1 MDFKEYSDSIFE
13 RFKVETFKPKVLNFE
28 KHYHTSKFGRVI
40 LTQEVKDDYFLIT
53 IRTKSFQNHYKIYH
67 HSLSSNSK
75 KHSSFT
81 SSRLAQD
88 ENARRDNT
96 FKDASDFSG
105 VRNKRLALSTLNYFK
120 KHDFNPKIELIK
132 HQYEHNDDSLLS
144 VTQHKISNEFRVYV
158 DVDSH
163 IYEYFLDIDSEKVHQ
178 NTEPKES
185 IPSWVSID
193 ECREHAA
200 SILEQFREDTFNP
213 KKLNLIKSYQDEKFG
228 NIKLV
233 QYPTS
238 DNFNVDILVYGFYH
252 SFVINH
258 KPDVKSFSEAPLEK
272 KSVEIN
278 LNVFNKSD
286 NENPYPSNV
295 AVCTK
300 DQEPKKVTIKNDNF
314 AFDSLQ
320 SIRNRLLD
328 LTARNRLLSYKHGK
342 AGSIRVIDEMPD
354 QLAENML
361 NESAFTFIPVD
372 EPLYE
377 ELIKYGY
384 IAIDDDGQEIELK
397 PYPTAKE
404 WAKVKGFNTD
414 YELPL
419 SVNSTDSKHNDT
431 NIQTLLYPADL
442 ESKLRSIRSKANT
455 AIEETGT
462 NILYLA
468 FGFLEWFEDD
478 NSDVSRQAP
487 LFLIPVKVEKATLNK
502 ELSTYTYT
510 IQYTSEDIISNL
522 SLREKLRH
530 DFHLSLPEVD
540 EDTLPEEYFKKV
552 EMQILKRKPKWKL
565 KRFGTLA
572 MFDFGK
578 LLMYLDLDPD
588 RWPQGENNI
597 QNHSI
602 LQQFFAK
609 QGSDSGN
616 NSPSSFGEE
625 YPIDNLE
632 KVHEKYP
639 LIDDADSS
647 QHSALVDAI
656 QGKDL
661 VIEGPPGSGKSQT
674 ITNLIAAAISQGK
687 KVLFVAEKMAALQV
701 VKSRL
706 ERAGLG
712 DFCLE
717 LHSHKTQKKHVY
729 ENLAQR
735 INRQN
740 DYRYPASI
748 DIDVQ
753 MYEEKKEALT
763 RYADL
768 INSEWKTTGRTI
780 HQIFTTATRYRE
792 EYPDIQLED
801 IRPSH
806 IDGSKFDEISSRRM
820 TDELKRYSMVFTE
833 VKKQYGADAEL
844 SDHPWFGVY
853 NTTIQTFDCEEIAET
868 LAAWNDKV
876 SELNNATAPINEQ
889 FSSDSV
895 DNIDAIVELISDKDK
910 LPKLNGKERVD
921 VLADVES
928 ETHATLQAYIGLYK
942 DTLDAIQSLSET
954 FEASVLEEGEPLE
967 HLIQSN
973 KDVQD
978 AYKTNTLSLT
988 NLFEQ
993 LELLQSLRDLCL
1005 SLADDVKLLLEQD
1018 GTLSDLVSTSYD
1030 GFTELNQYLSHIS
1043 SLDSTL
1049 ISRRHELFDNALL
1062 DKHLPELDRLLPQIQ
1077 PLHKMLEQHFNLDNL
1092 PSVAEITEID
1102 GYLQNTGM
1110 FSWLSG
1116 DWRAAKNKLLL
1127 HTKALK
1133 PNVKAIAPLLKDL
1146 SEYKGLLDE
1155 LNAESNYQTLLQH
1168 EYKGIH
1174 TPVAEL
1180 VQLREWYK
1188 GIRSSYGIGFGTRV
1202 AFANSLFTIN
1212 SEIFNG
1218 FKHLAGTKT
1227 LNEYQQF
1234 IQLHE
1239 QLQAVYTTNFL
1250 TYKEGDLAT
1259 SNAFSDYIDK
1269 LEYNVK
1275 SLQSTSKKDFKLSEL
1290 PENIQKIQQL
1300 LKQERELDAVTT
1312 SKSVFGDDVLLTI
1325 RQDSSANLT
1334 QIESTLA
1341 LRGTIDEL
1349 DSELLRTFLLDNI
1362 TDDALQLVLANLEQ
1376 LESAFY
1382 NAKGAFDVFAK
1393 RVELDKK
1400 AWFSGTD
1407 EKLALIEARNQKAIS
1422 QPRWLS
1428 TWVDFVRIRKA
1439 LSKQG
1444 IENLLRKTET
1454 GDIELADIE
1463 QVYLYSVFDI
1473 LAREVISENTELAHF
1488 SGADQNAIRQQ
1499 FREYDNKL
1507 KKLQQEKIA
1516 YEVAQ
1521 ASNKSKVSGI
1531 SSGKVAAYT
1540 EMGLINKETN
1550 KKTRHVPIRQLVRR
1564 SPRSLQALKPCFMMG
1579 PHSVA
1584 QYLAPGK
1591 IEFDLIVMD
1600 EASQIK
1606 PEDALGTIARG
1617 KQLVVVG
1624 DPKQLP
1630 PTSFFD
1636 KSIENDEED
1645 ATAIEQSESIL
1656 DVSFP
1661 MFNAR
1666 RLRWHYRS
1674 RHESLIAFSNQEFY
1688 DNNLV
1693 VFPSP
1698 SNKSDEFGIKFTHV
1712 KTGFF
1717 NNQCNIEEAKV
1728 IAEAVRKHLLH
1739 RPEES
1744 LGVVAMNAKQRE
1756 QIERCVE
1763 ELTKDDTRFRDAL
1776 AENSHTA
1783 EPLFL
1788 KNLENVQG
1796 DERDVI
1802 YISCTYGPAH
1812 AGASQMAQRFGPINS
1827 AAGGRRLNV
1836 LFTRS
1841 KKRMH
1846 VFSSMTEGHILVSE
1860 TSSPGVKALKSFL
1873 SFAQTG
1879 KLQQQ
1884 VHTGKA
1890 PDSDFE
1896 ISVMNA
1902 LKLEGFNC
1910 VPQVG
1915 VAGYFIDLAV
1925 QDPGQPGRYLMG
1937 VECDGATYHSAKSA
1951 RDRDRLRQSV
1961 LEGLGWNI
1969 KRIWST
1975 DWFKNPQAQLKP
1987 IIEQLHKLKTE
1998 VTEQP
2003 EIVAEPEE
2011 IIEVVEQETQSH
2023 AEIEAITDSD
2033 DSLEEKLQK
2042 FSDTRIP
2049 KDDGVAP
2056 ANRLLRPAM
2065 IAALCEFQPISKSEF
2080 LEVIPAY
2087 LRSATSNEHGK
2098 YIEQVLS
2105 IIAEDEYDELES

>member
-1 MDFKEYSDSIFE
+1 MKTIEQDLSNRIIEILKSEPNQKAAKIAAKLCVPRKTINQALHFILSH
-13 RFKVETFKPKVLNFE
+13 KVA
-28 KHYHTSKFGRVI
+28 
-40 LTQEVKDDYFLIT
+40 
-53 IRTKSFQNHYKIYH
+53 QNHDYTWYLI
-67 HSLSSNSK
+67 
-75 KHSSFT
+75 
-81 SSRLAQD
+81 
-88 ENARRDNT
+88 E
-96 FKDASDFSG
+96 G
-105 VRNKRLALSTLNYFK
+105 VRA
-120 KHDFNPKIELIK
+120 DM
-132 HQYEHNDDSLLS
+132 EHNNIEQKSKP
-144 VTQHKISNEFRVYV
+144 QV
-158 DVDSH
+158 D
-163 IYEYFLDIDSEKVHQ
+163 KV
-178 NTEPKES
+178 NT
-185 IPSWVSID
+185 
-193 ECREHAA
+193 
-200 SILEQFREDTFNP
+200 
-213 KKLNLIKSYQDEKFG
+213 
-228 NIKLV
+228 
-233 QYPTS
+233 
-238 DNFNVDILVYGFYH
+238 
-252 SFVINH
+252 
-258 KPDVKSFSEAPLEK
+258 
-272 KSVEIN
+272 
-278 LNVFNKSD
+278 
-286 NENPYPSNV
+286 
-295 AVCTK
+295 
-300 DQEPKKVTIKNDNF
+300 NF
-314 AFDSLQ
+314 AFDSLKA
-320 SIRNRLLD
+320 IRNRLLD
-328 LTARNRLLSYKHGK
+328 LTGRNRLLSYKHGK

-354 QLAENML
+354 QLAENIL
-361 NESAFTFIPVD
+361 NESDFTFIPVD
-372 EPLYE
+372 EPLYQ
-377 ELIKYGY
+377 ELIDYGY
-384 IAIDDDGQEIELK
+384 IAIDDEGQEIEIK
-397 PYPTAKE
+397 PYPDAKE
-404 WAKVKGFNTD
+404 WAKVKGFDTD
-414 YELPL
+414 YQLPI
-419 SVNSTDSKHNDT
+419 SENSKDTKHNDT

-442 ESKLRSIRSKANT
+442 EAKLRGIRGKANT

-468 FGFLEWFEDD
+468 FGFLEWFEDE
-478 NSDVSRQAP
+478 NSEVTRQAP
-487 LFLIPVKVEKATLNK
+487 LFLIPVKVEKASLNK
-502 ELSTYTYT
+502 LLGTYTYT

-530 DFHLSLPEVD
+530 DFHLSLPEID
-540 EDTLPEEYFKKV
+540 EDILPEEYFKKV
-552 EMQILKRKPKWKL
+552 ENQILKRKPKWKL
-565 KRFGTLA
+565 KRFATLA

-588 RWPQGENNI
+588 KWPQGEKNI
-597 QNHSI
+597 QNHPI

-616 NSPSSFGEE
+616 SSPSSFGEE
-625 YPIDNLE
+625 YSIDNLE
-632 KVHEKYP
+632 HVHEKYP

-674 ITNLIAAAISQGK
+674 ITNLIAAAMSQGK

-729 ENLAQR
+729 ENIAQR
-735 INRQN
+735 INKQN
-740 DYRYPASI
+740 DYRYPSAI
-748 DIDVQ
+748 NIDVQ

-763 RYADL
+763 RYAEL

-792 EYPDIQLED
+792 EFPDIQLED

-820 TDELKRYSMVFTE
+820 NDELKRYSLIFTE

-853 NTTIQTFDCEEIAET
+853 NTSLQMFDCEDI
-868 LAAWNDKV
+868 
-876 SELNNATAPINEQ
+876 SELLSTWNKKLGTLNVATNPINEQ
-889 FSSDSV
+889 FGTESV
-895 DNIDAIVELISDKDK
+895 DNIDTIIKLISDREK
-910 LPKLNGKERVD
+910 LPKLNGKERID
-921 VLADVES
+921 VLANVTTNTHTDLQSYVE
-928 ETHATLQAYIGLYK
+928 LYK
-942 DTLDAIQSLSET
+942 ETLSRLQSLT
-954 FEASVLEEGEPLE
+954 DIFEASVLVNGEPLE

-988 NLFEQ
+988 HLFEQ
-993 LELLQSLRDLCL
+993 LQLLQSLRALCL

-1018 GTLSDLVSTSYD
+1018 GTLSELVSNTYN
-1030 GFTELNQYLSHIS
+1030 GFTELNEYLGHIS
-1043 SLDSTL
+1043 SLDSML

-1062 DKHLPELDRLLPQIQ
+1062 DKHLPELEILLPQIQ
-1077 PLHKMLEQHFNLDNL
+1077 PLHKTLDQHFNLDSL
-1092 PSVAEITEID
+1092 PTVAEINEID
-1102 GYLQNTGM
+1102 GLLQNTGM

-1133 PNVKAIAPLLKDL
+1133 PNFKSLAPLLKDL
-1146 SEYKGLLDE
+1146 SEYKRLVDA
-1155 LNAESNYQTLLQH
+1155 LNAESSYQTLLQH

-1174 TPVAEL
+1174 TPIAEL
-1180 VQLREWYK
+1180 VQLRDWYRAVRK
-1188 GIRSSYGIGFGTRV
+1188 SYGIGFGTRV
-1202 AFANSLFTIN
+1202 AFANSLFSIN
-1212 SEIFNG
+1212 GEIFNG
-1218 FKHLAGTKT
+1218 LKHLADTKT
-1227 LNEYQQF
+1227 LHEYQQF
-1234 IQLHE
+1234 ANLSE

-1250 TYKEGDLAT
+1250 SDKNIGLVSD
-1259 SNAFSDYIDK
+1259 NAFSDYIDG
-1269 LEYNVK
+1269 LEHNVK
-1275 SLQSTSKKDFKLSEL
+1275 SLQSTSKIDFKLSEL
-1290 PENIQKIQQL
+1290 PENIQHIQNL
-1300 LKQERELDAVTT
+1300 LKQENELDSVTA
-1312 SKSVFGDDVLLTI
+1312 SKSIFGDEVFLSI
-1325 RQDSSANLT
+1325 RHDSNINLT

-1341 LRGTIDEL
+1341 LKTTIDAL
-1349 DSELLRTFLLDNI
+1349 DSELLREFLIDNI
-1362 TDDALQLVLANLEQ
+1362 NDNALQLTLANLEH
-1376 LESAFY
+1376 LETTFLA
-1382 NAKGAFDVFAK
+1382 AKEEFDVFAK
-1393 RVELDKK
+1393 RVELDRN
-1400 AWFSGTD
+1400 AWFSGTRD
-1407 EKLALIEARNQKAIS
+1407 NLELIEVRNKKAIS

-1428 TWVDFVRIRKA
+1428 TWVDFVRVRQA

-1454 GDIELADIE
+1454 GAIELAHIE

-1473 LAREVISENTELAHF
+1473 LAREIISENSELAHF

-1499 FREYDNKL
+1499 FKEYDNKL
-1507 KKLQQEKIA
+1507 KRLQQEKIA

-1521 ASNKSKVSGI
+1521 AGFKSTVSGV

-1550 KKTRHVPIRQLVRR
+1550 KKTRHVPIRQLVKR
-1564 SPRSLQALKPCFMMG
+1564 SPQSLQALKPCFMMG

-1584 QYLAPGK
+1584 QYLAPGQ

-1674 RHESLIAFSNQEFY
+1674 RHESLIAFSNEEFY

-1693 VFPSP
+1693 IFPSP

-1728 IAEAVRKHLLH
+1728 IAAAVRKHLLH
-1739 RPEES
+1739 RPDES

-1763 ELTKDDTRFRDAL
+1763 ELSKDDTRFRDAL
-1776 AENSHTA
+1776 TENAHTD

-1846 VFSSMTEGHILVSE
+1846 VFSSMTEGHIVASE
-1860 TSSPGVKALKSFL
+1860 TSSPGVQALKSFL
-1873 SFAQTG
+1873 SYAQTG

-1884 VHTGKA
+1884 IHTGKA

-1915 VAGYFIDLAV
+1915 VTGYFIDLAV

-1987 IIEQLHKLKTE
+1987 IIEELHRLKTE
-1998 VTEQP
+1998 VTERFD
-2003 EIVAEPEE
+2003 IVSEPEE
-2011 IIEVVEQETQSH
+2011 IIEVVEQETKTF
-2023 AEIEAITDSD
+2023 ADIEAITNTK

-2042 FSDTRIP
+2042 FAETRIP
-2049 KDDGVAP
+2049 KDDGVLP

-2080 LEVIPAY
+2080 LEVIPSY

-2098 YIEQVLS
+2098 YIEHVLS
-2105 IIAEDEYDELES
+2105 IIAEVDEVDLEASS